1 MEESVNRFIK
11 HAIVN
16 LEKALELDDPKIKW
30 AVLKNLSDVVES
42 YVEAMQDELEL
53 V

>member
-1 MEESVNRFIK
+1 MEQSVNRFIK
-11 HAIVN
+11 HTIAN
-16 LEKALELDDPKIKW
+16 LEAALEKDEPQLTW